1 MQALQAEA
9 SLLEKEMAHLCTDF
23 EEFMSLDEDDED
35 EDESDEIDEDK

>member
-9 SLLEKEMAHLCTDF
+9 ALLEKEMAHLCTEF
-23 EEFMSLDEDDED
+23 EEFVSSDEDNED